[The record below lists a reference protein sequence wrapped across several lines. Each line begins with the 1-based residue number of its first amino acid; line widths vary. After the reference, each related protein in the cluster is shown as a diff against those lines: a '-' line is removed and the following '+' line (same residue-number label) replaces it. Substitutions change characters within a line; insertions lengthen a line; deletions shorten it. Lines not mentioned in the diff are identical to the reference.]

1 MQNVLSDEQLSKPEV
16 LKSLTTYYQTFEKFL
31 KTVIFL
37 EDLINDSLNSDDIIN
52 DILREIC
59 KEKYVDFQ
67 ILMNL
72 YVKSEK

>member
-1 MQNVLSDEQLSKPEV
+1 MSDEQLSKPEV

-37 EDLINDSLNSDDIIN
+37 EDLINDSLNSDDITN

-59 KEKYVDFQ
+59 KEKYADFQ